1 MSCFGKCSLT
11 VALPILSS
19 LGVEAVPLPTGIL
32 STHTGGFTGYTR
44 LDMTSEMKKIIAHWR
59 SIGLRFDGIYTGYF
73 ANVEQINIAKDF
85 IAEFASKDAK
95 IIVDPVMADN
105 GKMYCGF
112 DERFICAMSS
122 LIDGADIITP
132 NITEAMF
139 LSGVAYEDIQKED
152 DVKRAA
158 QGLLSIGAKRLAIT
172 GISWDNATIGYRY
185 VEQGHMC
192 DIKYE
197 KLNGLFHGCG
207 DVFASTLA
215 GLLMNLESYEEAVA
229 LSARFAER
237 CILKTAEDKATKK
250 YGLCFE
256 ECLKEGIMGQ
266 ND

>member
-122 LIDGADIITP
+122 LIDGGAD
-132 NITEAMF
+132 
-139 LSGVAYEDIQKED
+139 G
-152 DVKRAA
+152 
-158 QGLLSIGAKRLAIT
+158 
-172 GISWDNATIGYRY
+172 
-185 VEQGHMC
+185 
-192 DIKYE
+192 
-197 KLNGLFHGCG
+197 
-207 DVFASTLA
+207 
-215 GLLMNLESYEEAVA
+215 
-229 LSARFAER
+229 
-237 CILKTAEDKATKK
+237 
-250 YGLCFE
+250 
-256 ECLKEGIMGQ
+256 
-266 ND
+266 